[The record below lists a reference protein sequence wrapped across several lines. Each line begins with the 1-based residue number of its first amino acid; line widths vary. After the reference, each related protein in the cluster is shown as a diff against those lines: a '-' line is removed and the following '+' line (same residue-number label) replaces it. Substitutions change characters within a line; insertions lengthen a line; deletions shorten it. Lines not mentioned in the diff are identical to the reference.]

1 MGMASAVNAARPVL
15 AGTIVAVLVAG
26 IAVAVIRPGDLGGDG
41 GLDAAGPATSTT
53 LAGDSDP
60 VPPPEGSADPETTAP
75 PDANSGDS
83 PTPAPTPAP
92 TTAPAPT
99 TPPASEV
106 PTVPTT
112 VPAVPGSA
120 PAPSPAP
127 DPPPVAGPTGELGSP
142 PTLAHTGRADGLAPL
157 AVALLLAGAGAWRA
171 TRSDLESAA

>member
-15 AGTIVAVLVAG
+15 AGTIVAVLVVG

-60 VPPPEGSADPETTAP
+60 VPPPEGSADPGATA
-75 PDANSGDS
+75 
-83 PTPAPTPAP
+83 
-92 TTAPAPT
+92 
-99 TPPASEV
+99 PASEV
-106 PTVPTT
+106 PTLPTT
-112 VPAVPGSA
+112 VPVVPGSA
-120 PAPSPAP
+120 PAPDPA
-127 DPPPVAGPTGELGSP
+127 PVAGPTGELGSP
-142 PTLAHTGRADGLAPL
+142 PTLAHTGGADGLAPL